1 METSVV
7 NRMQVNRL
15 YQFLNELDVRRKD
28 DWKKRFP
35 EISVMMKEI
44 IGIPNV

>member
-1 METSVV
+1 MESSQV

-28 DWKKRFP
+28 DWKKRFTRVSGLM
-35 EISVMMKEI
+35 EDI
-44 IGIPNV
+44 IGI